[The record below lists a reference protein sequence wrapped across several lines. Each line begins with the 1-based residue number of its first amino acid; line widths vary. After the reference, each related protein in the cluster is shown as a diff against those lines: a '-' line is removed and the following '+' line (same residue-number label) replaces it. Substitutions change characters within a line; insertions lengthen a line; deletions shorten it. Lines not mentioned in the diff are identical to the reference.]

1 MAKSLSYRLF
11 GVGRIPP
18 QVLPQLELEGIV
30 VSDEGVKS
38 SVTYRDFKAPGKR
51 FGWKRQ
57 WFPASIILTRTRLVA
72 FWFSNPMIN
81 VPLSDERLK
90 SMRFAIEDNDM
101 HVSFDAGLFHSDW
114 SGSLEYRLRTER
126 AAQIIESL
134 QQLVAERQ

>member
-38 SVTYRDFKAPGKR
+38 SVTYRDFKAPGKC

-57 WFPASIILTRTRLVA
+57 WFPASIILTRTRLLA
-72 FWFSNPMIN
+72 FWFSNPIIN

-101 HVSFDAGLFHSDW
+101 YVSFDAGLFHSDW

>member
-72 FWFSNPMIN
+72 FWFSNPIIN

>member
-18 QVLPQLELEGIV
+18 QVLPQLELEGVV

-72 FWFSNPMIN
+72 FWFSNPIIN

>member
-1 MAKSLSYRLF
+1 MK
-11 GVGRIPP
+11 G
-18 QVLPQLELEGIV
+18 
-30 VSDEGVKS
+30 S
-38 SVTYRDFKAPGKR
+38 SRR
-51 FGWKRQ
+51 KRQ
-57 WFPASIILTRTRLVA
+57 WFPASIILTRTRLLA
-72 FWFSNPMIN
+72 FWFSNPIIN

>member
-18 QVLPQLELEGIV
+18 QVLPQLELEGVV

-90 SMRFAIEDNDM
+90 LMRFAIEDNDM
-101 HVSFDAGLFHSDW
+101 YVSFDAGLFHSDW